1 MLSGAVE
8 GRTAPAEGGLPTV
21 QEYGRAEYFGDLSVL
36 EPSPSP
42 STYTVLRPSRLLV
55 LTQVQ
60 LAQEMRKDP
69 ELAIAIAREASR
81 RARWGPDPPEVA
93 ELKMLRQQMLVYA
106 EDLKKV
112 YDEERSR
119 AAQLREALMDTV
131 RVLMRAIESKDPREV
146 GHGSRVARYAQT
158 LAREIGWDDEQA
170 VQAAIGGLIHDVG
183 RVGLRD
189 ELVQRNGPMTRQE
202 IAEVRQHPELGAR
215 LLSGIKSLEP
225 LIPYVKHHH
234 EWFDGN
240 GYPDRLRGQDIPL
253 EARVVAVADAY
264 DELRAALPP
273 NDPIATERAMRDL
286 RRLSNERL
294 DPDLLAAF
302 VNAYRAGR
310 VSA

>member
-1 MLSGAVE
+1 
-8 GRTAPAEGGLPTV
+8 
-21 QEYGRAEYFGDLSVL
+21 
-36 EPSPSP
+36 
-42 STYTVLRPSRLLV
+42 V

-81 RARWGPDPPEVA
+81 RSRWGPAAPEA
-93 ELKMLRQQMLVYA
+93 EELRLLRQQMLVYA

-119 AAQLREALMDTV
+119 AGQLREALMDTV

-146 GHGSRVARYAQT
+146 GHGSRVARYAQI
-158 LAREIGWDDEQA
+158 LAREIGWDEERA

-183 RVGLRD
+183 QVGLAD
-189 ELVQRNGPMTRQE
+189 ALVRKQGPLTRQE
-202 IAEVRQHPELGAR
+202 IAEMRQHPEIGGR
-215 LLSGIKSLEP
+215 LLSGIRSLEP

-240 GYPDRLRGQDIPL
+240 GYPDRLRGQEIPI
-253 EARVVAVADAY
+253 EARLVAVADAF
-264 DELRAALPP
+264 DELRAVQPT
-273 NDPIATERAMRDL
+273 NDPAATEGAMRDL

-302 VNAYRAGR
+302 VNAYRAGKL
-310 VSA
+310 VV